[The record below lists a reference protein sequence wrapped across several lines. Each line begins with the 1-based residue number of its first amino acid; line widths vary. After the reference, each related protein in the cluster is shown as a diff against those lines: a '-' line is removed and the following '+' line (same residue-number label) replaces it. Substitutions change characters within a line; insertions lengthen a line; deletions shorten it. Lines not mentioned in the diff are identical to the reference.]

1 MERFQIWKAVLS
13 RVPRGSVLGNIIFLI
28 YINDLEE
35 GITIIILKFPD
46 DTKRF
51 IKIKGHRDKQQLQDD
66 IDK

>member
-1 MERFQIWKAVLS
+1 MPVTVSPQKTPLDT
-13 RVPRGSVLGNIIFLI
+13 PL
-28 YINDLEE
+28 
-35 GITIIILKFPD
+35 ITIIILKFPD